1 MKTDVNEKP
10 FLLLIARQ
18 VSLIFMMSKD
28 LKRKLVF
35 YYIWSLYL
43 QTPKNI
49 WGFGAFLA
57 FEYKKMGFSK
67 GTVAIL
73 AEKKTVCEIS
83 SFYSTN

>member
-1 MKTDVNEKP
+1 
-10 FLLLIARQ
+10 
-18 VSLIFMMSKD
+18 MSKD

-57 FEYKKMGFSK
+57 FEYKKIGFSK
-67 GTVAIL
+67 GTVGIL
-73 AEKKTVCEIS
+73 AEKKQYVKLAL
-83 SFYSTN
+83 FYSKN